1 MSENFKIAKGFAFE
15 QNICFIKVRNT
26 LPCRGQL
33 DCANAESRLTQNFIN
48 TSRATGTR
56 QTKKVTAA

>member
-33 DCANAESRLTQNFIN
+33 DCANAEVDSPKTL
-48 TSRATGTR
+48 
-56 QTKKVTAA
+56 